1 MRYPKLT
8 VLLVL
13 LAALAGILAWLAGTT
28 GGLRFIAARALP
40 HVPASFD
47 PAQVEGRLVGPMSLG
62 RIEFAAGGVSGS
74 VASASLDWRMS
85 ALLRNTL
92 HVHELRLDQP
102 RVALDPDAPR
112 DETPGDE
119 EPFSLPMTVI
129 VERLVV
135 QDGALSSGDEVL
147 FEALDLELGG
157 RAADRR
163 VALDHLELQS
173 SRGQVRGHAS
183 ASMDSDEPWDIDLA
197 WEVSLEE
204 RVFAGRTRAVGQ
216 RARLEVVQDFSAPV
230 EARVE
235 GTLLGLPDAPAWR
248 AEIALEPL
256 PPGSGLWPE
265 DLDGFS
271 TRLHIEGNLRDS
283 AIRGHFTLPAHLPG
297 RVDVTARGGWEDNVV
312 TVQELA
318 LGLEDG
324 ARLVAA
330 GHFEPG
336 EAPRAEFELSAT
348 GLGWP
353 LGVAERDLELPRLD
367 LRASG
372 ADNRWRIAGG
382 ARVRREGLPEI
393 DLDAVATWAGTVL
406 TLERLELAST
416 EGEIRATAHGALDT
430 ADAGLDYRIVAEGR
444 VDLEDLPPA
453 SASLTAEGDRH
464 GLRIETLAA
473 ELLGGTVTGGGRI
486 AWEGDDAADFSLVFA
501 GLDPAALNPDWPGR
515 LSGELD
521 LRGLPETASGLELT
535 LRSLRGEL
543 RSLPV
548 TGSAA
553 LNARQETYLLR
564 RATFAIGGASL
575 EANGRLDAE
584 TVTLEASLD
593 IPALEALDDTA
604 RGNLRAKAS
613 VAGARDAP
621 RIELEAAGTQLRWQ
635 ANRARELRVDAL
647 VDLSGTRAS
656 RLRAELDGF
665 ATAPGPGGRL
675 LLEGDGLPEDHRVR
689 LQLDRPLPDRQFV
702 LAAAGGL
709 DLQAARWSGQL
720 MEISIAEE
728 EQALWTLQAPAE
740 LSADAANVTL
750 RAACMDGT
758 FGRLCVDAGWAREG
772 PWSGR
777 MTLSQLDLDPLTQ
790 WLAAGLRASGVLT
803 GQVNVRADDEAFRSL
818 TGGLE
823 LTAGEIRLAEE
834 ESNPLVA
841 WHGGALELSGDVAA
855 AYANLRL
862 DLVGADGVTGRLA
875 VGWNDPDPPLDG
887 LLEAELGQLEL
898 ITELLPDIAE
908 LEGRATLQASV
919 AGTLG
924 TPELRARFEW
934 LDGTAH
940 IPTAGLQPSGINV
953 VAELEGGIFTFTATG
968 RSGDGNF
975 EGEGRFDLGADTV
988 EGRATLRGEN
998 LLLAALPEARVT
1010 ATPDLRLSF
1019 SERRINIGGEVS
1031 IPTARITGAGG
1042 PAAVSTSPDEVI
1054 VGRRARADD
1063 EGISINSRVRVT
1075 VGPDVQIQAS
1085 GLRGRVEGTLLTVIQ
1100 PQELPWGRGELRVV
1114 DGTFGAFGQ
1123 RLEIETGRLIYT
1135 GGPLENPGLEIRA
1148 VRKVDEVTAGALV
1161 RGTLQQPEISIYSD
1175 PPMPR
1180 AEALSYLTLGK
1191 SLDELQSGEQTTLD
1205 QAASSLALSG
1215 GGLIARDLGR
1225 RLGFDEVSVTADDSD
1240 GGTSLVV
1247 SKYLG
1252 GGIYVSYGLGLFD
1265 TMNTLRL
1272 RYQINQR
1279 LSMEAKSGEEA
1290 AADLFYT
1297 FERD

>member
-1 MRYPKLT
+1 VRYPKLT

-13 LAALAGILAWLAGTT
+13 FAAVAGTLAWLAGTT

-47 PAQVEGRLVGPMSLG
+47 PDQVEGRLVGPMSFG
-62 RIEFAAGGVSGS
+62 RIEFAAGGLSGS
-74 VASASLDWRMS
+74 VERVSLDWQLG
-85 ALLRNTL
+85 AFLRNTL
-92 HVHELRLDQP
+92 HVLELRLDRP
-102 RVALDPDAPR
+102 RLAFDPEAAQ
-112 DETPGDE
+112 DEPPDRE
-119 EPFSLPMTVI
+119 EPFSLPLNVI
-129 VERLVV
+129 IDRLVV
-135 QDGALSSGDEVL
+135 QDGELRAGDEVL

-163 VALDHLELQS
+163 VALDRLELHS

-183 ASMDSDEPWDIDLA
+183 ASLDSDEPWDVDLA
-197 WEVSLEE
+197 WEVTLEE
-204 RVFAGRTRAVGQ
+204 RVVAGRTRAVGR
-216 RARLEVVQDFSAPV
+216 RAHLEVVQDLSAPV
-230 EARVE
+230 EARIE
-235 GTLLGLPDAPAWR
+235 GTLLGLPDALAWR
-248 AEIALEPL
+248 AELALEPL
-256 PPGSGLWPE
+256 PPGPGLWPQ

-271 TRLHIEGNLRDS
+271 ARLHIEGNLGDS
-283 AIRGHFTLPAHLPG
+283 TIRGHFELPAHLPG
-297 RVDVTARGGWEDNVV
+297 RVDIEARGGWEESVV
-312 TVQELA
+312 TVRELA

-330 GHFEPG
+330 GRLEPG
-336 EAPRAEFELSAT
+336 EAPAAEFELSAT

-372 ADNRWRIAGG
+372 ADNRWRLSGA
-382 ARVRREGLPEI
+382 ARVNREGLPEI
-393 DLDAVATWAGTVL
+393 DVETMASWEGTVL
-406 TLERLELAST
+406 TLERLELASID
-416 EGEIRATAHGALDT
+416 GEIRATAHGTLDT
-430 ADAGLDYRIVAEGR
+430 ADAGLDYRMEARGNINLEGI
-444 VDLEDLPPA
+444 PPA

-464 GLRIETLAA
+464 GLRIESLAA
-473 ELLGGTVTGGGRI
+473 ELLGGTVSGGGRI

-501 GLDPAALNPDWPGR
+501 GLDPAGLNPDWPGR

-521 LRGLPETASGLELT
+521 LRGLPETADGLELT

-553 LNARQETYLLR
+553 LNARPEAYLLR
-564 RATFAIGGASL
+564 RATFAIGGASI
-575 EANGRLDAE
+575 EATGRLDTE
-584 TVTLEASLD
+584 NVSLEASLD
-593 IPALEALDDTA
+593 IPALEALDDSA
-604 RGNLRAKAS
+604 RGNLRAKAR
-613 VAGARDAP
+613 VDGARDEP
-621 RIELEAAGTQLRWQ
+621 RIELEADGQHLRWQ
-635 ANRARELRVDAL
+635 ANRVRELRVDAM
-647 VDLSGTRAS
+647 VDLSGTRPS
-656 RLRAELDGF
+656 RLSAELDGF

-675 LLEGDGLPEDHRVR
+675 LLEGDGLPEDHRIR

-702 LAAAGGL
+702 LAAAGSVELG
-709 DLQAARWSGQL
+709 ARSWSGQVT
-720 MEISIAEE
+720 EISIAEE
-728 EQALWTLQAPAE
+728 QQALWTLQAPAG
-740 LSADAANVTL
+740 LSADTGSVTV

-758 FGRLCVDAGWAREG
+758 FGKLCVDAGWAREG

-803 GQVNVRADDEAFRSL
+803 GQMSVQADDEAFRSL

-834 ESNPLVA
+834 DTNPLVA
-841 WHGGALELSGDVAA
+841 WHDGALELSGDVSA
-855 AYANLRL
+855 AYATLRL
-862 DLVGADGVTGRLA
+862 DLVDADGVEGRLA

-887 LLEAELGQLEL
+887 LLEVELRELQL
-898 ITELLPDIAE
+898 ITELLPDVAE

-919 AGTLG
+919 SGTLG
-924 TPELRARFEW
+924 APELRARFEW
-934 LDGTAH
+934 RDGTAH
-940 IPTAGLQPSGINV
+940 IPTAGLQPSAINV
-953 VAELEGGIFTFTATG
+953 VAELDGGILMFTATG
-968 RSGDGNF
+968 RSGEGTF
-975 EGEGRFDLGADTV
+975 EGEGRFDLGADAV
-988 EGRATLRGEN
+988 EGRATLVGEN
-998 LLLAALPEARVT
+998 LLVAELPEARVT
-1010 ATPDLRLSF
+1010 ASPDLRLSF
-1019 SERRINIGGEVS
+1019 SDRRINIGGEVR

-1054 VGRRARADD
+1054 VGRRARADE
-1063 EGISINSRVRVT
+1063 EGIAINSRVRVT
-1075 VGPDVQIQAS
+1075 VGPDVQIQAA
-1085 GLRGRVEGTLLTVIQ
+1085 GLRGRVEGALLTVIQ

-1123 RLEIETGRLIYT
+1123 RLEIETGRLIFT

-1148 VRKVDEVTAGALV
+1148 VRKVDNVTAGALV
-1161 RGTLQQPEISIYSD
+1161 RGTLQFPEISIYSD

-1180 AEALSYLTLGK
+1180 AEALAYLTLGK
-1191 SLDELQSGEQTTLD
+1191 SLDELQAGEQTTLD
-1205 QAASSLALSG
+1205 QAASSLAMSG

-1225 RLGFDEVSVTADDSD
+1225 RLGFDDVAVTADDAD

-1247 SKYLG
+1247 SKHLG

-1279 LSMEAKSGEEA
+1279 LSMEAKSGEES
-1290 AADLFYT
+1290 AADLVYT